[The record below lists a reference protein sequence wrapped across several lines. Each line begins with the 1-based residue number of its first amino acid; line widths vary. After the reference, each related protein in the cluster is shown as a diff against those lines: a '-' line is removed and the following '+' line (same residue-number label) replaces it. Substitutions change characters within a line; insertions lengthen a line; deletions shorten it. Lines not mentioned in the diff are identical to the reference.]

1 MSRQRGSSAY
11 AESVST
17 AQAMSHADAA
27 WLHMD
32 QPTNLMVITGVLWFE
47 ERPDW
52 DRVRELIEERFVGPY
67 PRFRQRVVEGRPP
80 LSGPHWQDDPDFDLD
95 SHLHR
100 MTLAEPGDRAAL
112 AELVADIT
120 ATPLDSEKPLWQFHF
135 VDGYGQGAAMVQ
147 RIHHCIADGIALS
160 RVLLS
165 LADDAPDDGARPIE
179 DPPTRRPVNRGS
191 HGPLG
196 ALTGATRGA
205 VSAVT
210 GAAGALAHESLEV
223 TKHPSHLLDLAAATR
238 KDADAL
244 AKVLLR
250 GNDPQT
256 ALKGEMGVAKGVAW
270 STPIPLGQV
279 RTLGHETGTTINDVV
294 MTAVTGAFRRYLDRH
309 GEVVDELT
317 AMVPFNL
324 RAPGEPLPSTLGNR
338 FGLVFLGLPVGIA
351 GRHVRLRQVHERMKK
366 IKHSHEGVVAYGVLD
381 AMGRTPEGVEQR
393 VIDLFTAKGTAVVT
407 NVPGPTDPVYLAGTP
422 IAGVL
427 VWAPCSGDVSMTI
440 SIFSYSGKLTVG
452 LMADAGLIPNPDEL
466 VADFESELQEL
477 LELDRS

>member
-1 MSRQRGSSAY
+1 MN
-11 AESVST
+11 
-17 AQAMSHADAA
+17 HADAA

-32 QPTNLMVITGVLWFE
+32 QPTNLMVITGVLWFD

-52 DRVRELIEERFVGPY
+52 GRVRELIEERFVAPY

-80 LSGPHWQDDPDFDLD
+80 VSGPHWEDDPNFNLDL
-95 SHLHR
+95 HLHHVA
-100 MTLAEPGDRAAL
+100 LPEPGDRAAL

-120 ATPLDSEKPLWQFHF
+120 ATPLDPEKPLWQFHL
-135 VDGYGQGAAMVQ
+135 VDGFGDGAAMVQ

-179 DPPTRRPVNRGS
+179 EPPTVKPRNGGS
-191 HGPLG
+191 RNPLS
-196 ALTGATRGA
+196 AVTGVAKGA

-210 GAAGALAHESLEV
+210 GAAGALAHESVEI
-223 TKHPSHLLDLAAATR
+223 TKHPSHLLDLAAAGR

-250 GNDPQT
+250 GNDPHT

-270 STPIPLGQV
+270 SSPIPLDQV

-294 MTAVTGAFRRYLDRH
+294 MTAVTGAFRTYLDRH
-309 GEVVDELT
+309 GDVVDEVT

-338 FGLVFLGLPVGIA
+338 FGLVFLGLPVGTT
-351 GRHVRLRQVHERMKK
+351 GRHVRLRKIHERMMK

-407 NVPGPTDPVYLAGTP
+407 NVPGPASPVYLAGTAV
-422 IAGVL
+422 AGVL

-440 SIFSYSGKLTVG
+440 SIFSYNGELTVG
-452 LMADAGLIPNPDEL
+452 LMADAGLIPDPDEL
-466 VADFESELQEL
+466 VADFETELRAL
-477 LELDRS
+477 LALDRD

>member
-1 MSRQRGSSAY
+1 
-11 AESVST
+11 
-17 AQAMSHADAA
+17 MSHADAA

-52 DRVRELIEERFVGPY
+52 DRVRTLIEERFVGPY

-80 LSGPHWQDDPDFDLD
+80 VSGPHWEDDPDFDLD
-95 SHLHR
+95 LHLHHVA
-100 MTLAEPGDRAAL
+100 LPEPGDRAAL

-120 ATPLDSEKPLWQFHF
+120 ATPLDPEKPLWQFHF
-135 VDGYGQGAAMVQ
+135 VDGYGGGAAMVQ

-179 DPPTRRPVNRGS
+179 DPPTERPHGGGS
-191 HGPLG
+191 RNPLG
-196 ALTGATRGA
+196 AVTGAARGVA
-205 VSAVT
+205 SAVT
-210 GAAGALAHESLEV
+210 GAAGTLAHESLEV
-223 TKHPSHLLDLAAATR
+223 TKHPSHLLDLATATR

-244 AKVLLR
+244 AKVMLR
-250 GNDPQT
+250 GNDPHT
-256 ALKGEMGVAKGVAW
+256 ALKGEVGVAKGVAW
-270 STPIPLGQV
+270 STPIPLDRV
-279 RTLGHETGTTINDVV
+279 RTLGHETGTTINDVA
-294 MTAVTGAFRRYLDRH
+294 MTAVAGAFRRYLDRR
-309 GEVVDELT
+309 GDVVDEVT

-338 FGLVFLGLPVGIA
+338 FGLVFLGLPVGTA
-351 GRHVRLRQVHERMKK
+351 GRHVRLRKVHERMKK

-407 NVPGPTDPVYLAGTP
+407 NVPGPTEPVYLAGTA

-440 SIFSYSGKLTVG
+440 SIFSYNGELTVG
-452 LMADAGLIPNPDEL
+452 LMADAGLIPDPDQL
-466 VADFESELQEL
+466 VADFEVELEAL
-477 LELDRS
+477 LELDRG